1 MVYLHLISMEN
12 FSLVCVCVCVRL
24 YVFCELHMQFDL
36 KKFQQRASKELNQD
50 SSVGTCFILV
60 KIKMHALKY
69 ARYISIRG
77 QGQSYGGHT
86 TEKV

>member
-1 MVYLHLISMEN
+1 
-12 FSLVCVCVCVRL
+12 
-24 YVFCELHMQFDL
+24 MQFDL

-50 SSVGTCFILV
+50 SSVGACFILV

-77 QGQSYGGHT
+77 QGQSNGGHT